1 MFYCVKRFRRKL
13 NCPEHSADV
22 DKTSKK
28 GGKKTRRPVTDGIRS
43 KRKKEELDVE
53 NIKN

>member
-22 DKTSKK
+22 DKTPKK
-28 GGKKTRRPVTDGIRS
+28 GGKKTRRPVTMVLEARE
-43 KRKKEELDVE
+43 KK
-53 NIKN
+53 KK